1 MSIVVQ
7 LNRPLSAANVKVKPV
22 DGTLRQTSSYVP
34 VTLKNITNIG
44 KLNNLEDLQDVSIVN
59 KINNSTVVFNSETNK
74 YEIKLL
80 DIDGG
85 IF

>member
-1 MSIVVQ
+1 MSIVVK
-7 LNRPLSAANVKVKPV
+7 PISATVKVKPV
-22 DGTLRQTSSYVP
+22 DGALRQTSSYVP

-44 KLNNLEDLQDVSIVN
+44 ELKNLEDLEDVTVVN
-59 KINNSTVVFNSETNK
+59 KINNSTLVFNSETNK